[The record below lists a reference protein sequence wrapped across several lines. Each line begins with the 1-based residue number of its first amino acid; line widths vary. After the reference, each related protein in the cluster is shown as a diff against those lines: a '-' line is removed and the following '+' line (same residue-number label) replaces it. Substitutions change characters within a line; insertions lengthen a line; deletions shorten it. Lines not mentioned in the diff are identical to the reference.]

1 MKKIF
6 LFLAVASLA
15 VTSCRKDDDNST
27 TTTEVSIETQN
38 SYDDA
43 AIKQFLKDNYFDA
56 KGNIKAFSSTI
67 TTDDNEIPLENYS
80 PVTLPSGVVY
90 IVRNTPTNGKIIGAT
105 DKIRIMQNSYSYIA
119 QKASDGKISFASPL
133 SFNNTISGSGTP
145 SSDPKYYYTTP
156 EFIKDYN
163 TANSTTYTE
172 AYFVIEGLRDGLQH
186 FQSYE
191 IPDSDNYNLQ
201 GVIIVPSRGAFARD
215 AAFPYNGTMTDKS
228 IVFNFQIYKT
238 EAR

>member
-90 IVRNTPTNGKIIGAT
+90 IVRNTPTNGKTIASNDIL
-105 DKIRIMQNSYSYIA
+105 RIM
-119 QKASDGKISFASPL
+119 
-133 SFNNTISGSGTP
+133 
-145 SSDPKYYYTTP
+145 
-156 EFIKDYN
+156 
-163 TANSTTYTE
+163 
-172 AYFVIEGLRDGLQH
+172 
-186 FQSYE
+186 
-191 IPDSDNYNLQ
+191 
-201 GVIIVPSRGAFARD
+201 
-215 AAFPYNGTMTDKS
+215 
-228 IVFNFQIYKT
+228 
-238 EAR
+238 

>member
-1 MKKIF
+1 
-6 LFLAVASLA
+6 LFSFVFFGLFYH
-15 VTSCRKDDDNST
+15 TGFCR
-27 TTTEVSIETQN
+27 QN
-38 SYDDA
+38 GSSSP
-43 AIKQFLKDNYFDA
+43 
-56 KGNIKAFSSTI
+56 FSSR
-67 TTDDNEIPLENYS
+67 S
-80 PVTLPSGVVY
+80 SWFV
-90 IVRNTPTNGKIIGAT
+90 
-105 DKIRIMQNSYSYIA
+105 
-119 QKASDGKISFASPL
+119 KISFASPL

-201 GVIIVPSRGAFARD
+201 GVIIVPSRAAFARD